1 MKRSVVVMAVAL
13 LALCAVLAVAADING
28 KWVAQVPGRQG
39 AAQETTFTFK
49 VDGAA
54 LTGAVSNARGE
65 QAITDGKVSGDAISF
80 VTVMSFGG
88 NEMKMLYKGT
98 VAGSEIKFVRAM
110 QGGQSERPPVEFV
123 AKKAQ

>member
-1 MKRSVVVMAVAL
+1 MAVAL
-13 LALCAVLAVAADING
+13 LALCAVLAVAADISG

-49 VDGAA
+49 VDGAT
-54 LTGAVSNARGE
+54 LTGAVTNARGE

-98 VAGSEIKFVRAM
+98 VAGSEIKFVREM
-110 QGGQSERPPVEFV
+110 QGGQGGRPPVEFV